1 VTASL
6 LKTMLFGAESLPEQH
21 ANRIWSAR
29 EGLARRLSPAVG
41 VFTGLSAI
49 ALLATLPLA
58 TSILPVLAWSL
69 AGAGL
74 AFSRGLAGRSEAP
87 VAEGRNT
94 PGGAVLGGALASGI
108 LWGALFAVLLFG
120 TQASHGL
127 LMGVLA
133 AGMFVMGAAMYPA
146 SSRAQFAYAIG
157 PMVGIGLATAGSQGG
172 VGPGPFLA
180 AVAVAILVQRLGAL
194 ASDLMIR
201 RELAAQALEDA
212 SDTIGVVL
220 HDIEPGMSDWLWQV
234 SENGLLTHV
243 SDRFTEAAEVPKD
256 DLEGASFLS
265 LFSVTS
271 VARLKPLLAKGQAFR
286 DLPMEV
292 VAGGRT
298 RWWLVSG
305 RPEATGRFRGVC
317 SDLSASEE
325 RGVRVAH
332 ITGIDALTGL
342 PNRVSL
348 MKRLE
353 EARASESS
361 YALFCVDIDGFK
373 AINDSLG
380 HALGDEFL
388 KIAADRILDAVDGRG
403 FLARTGADEFAV
415 IVTDLSDGEAGDAS
429 ELIVD
434 SLLAPVFVGGRS
446 ILAGGSV
453 GFAIGPRHGDSPDDL
468 MKNAELALSR
478 AKQDGKGC
486 ARMFEDGMAAYAS
499 RRADLA
505 AELRT
510 ALRDEAMEVYFQPL
524 VNPHTGHI
532 NSYEALMRWNRP
544 GKGPVSPGEF
554 IECAEETGVIVP
566 LGEWVIRRAV
576 MEAAQWRDEVGVA
589 VNLSPTQMKDPA
601 LLTTIVSALATAGL
615 EPARLEVEITES
627 VLMQETEQTF
637 RTLHAIKGLGIKIAL
652 DDFGT
657 GFSSLSYLR
666 AFPFDKLKI
675 DRSFVLDIE
684 TSREAKAVI
693 RAVVTMARDLGMRV
707 TAEGVEDLSQV
718 QILSELGCDDLQ
730 GYYYARPAPGS
741 GIPKRVTP
749 HPKDVDRS
757 EPPLL
762 RALASQA
769 G

>member
-1 VTASL
+1 LTTA
-6 LKTMLFGAESLPEQH
+6 LFGSETIPVSHAE
-21 ANRIWSAR
+21 RIWTAR
-29 EGLARRLSPAVG
+29 RALAQRLSPAVAI
-41 VFTGLSAI
+41 FTGLSSLS
-49 ALLATLPLA
+49 LLSSLEL
-58 TSILPVLAWSL
+58 TSSIVPVLVWCL
-69 AGAGL
+69 AGLGL
-74 AFSRGLAGRSEAP
+74 VVMRRLTDAP
-87 VAEGRNT
+87 SPQAAEGRDS
-94 PGGAVLGGALASGI
+94 PGGAVLGSALAAGVI
-108 LWGALFAVLLFG
+108 WGGLFALILSVAGADDGF
-120 TQASHGL
+120 

-133 AGMFVMGAAMYPA
+133 AGMLLMGFAMYPA
-146 SSRAQFAYAIG
+146 SSRAQFAYSAG
-157 PMVGIGLATAGSQGG
+157 P
-172 VGPGPFLA
+172 LA
-180 AVAVAILVQRLGAL
+180 AIALASVGANVGAAPLLVAVSAAFLTQRLGAVS
-194 ASDLMIR
+194 SDLLVR
-201 RELAAQALEDA
+201 REIAGRALEDA

-220 HDIEPGMSDWLWQV
+220 HDIEPGMSDWLWRLTEDGRLEAV
-234 SENGLLTHV
+234 SE
-243 SDRFTEAAEVPKD
+243 RFAEAAGVPAEA
-256 DLEGASFLS
+256 LEGASFLS
-265 LFSVTS
+265 LLSAAS
-271 VARLKPLLAKGQAFR
+271 AARLKPLLAKGRAFR
-286 DLPMEV
+286 DLPVEV
-292 VAGGRT
+292 TVGART

-305 RPEATGRFRGVC
+305 RPDGAGCFRGVC

-342 PNRVSL
+342 PNRVNL
-348 MKRLE
+348 MRRLQE
-353 EARASESS
+353 ERETGQTFV
-361 YALFCVDIDGFK
+361 LFCVDIDGFK

-388 KIAADRILDAVDGRG
+388 KIAAERILDAVDGRG
-403 FLARTGADEFAV
+403 YLARTGADEFAV
-415 IVTDLSDGEAGDAS
+415 IVPGLSDEEAGDAS

-434 SLLAPVFVGGRS
+434 ALLAPIYVGGRS

-453 GFAIGPRHGDSPDDL
+453 GFAIGPRHGESPDDL

-478 AKQDGKGC
+478 AKHDGKGC
-486 ARMFEDGMAAYAS
+486 ARMFEDGMAAYAR

-601 LLTTIVSALATAGL
+601 LLSTIVSALATAGL
-615 EPARLEVEITES
+615 EPSRLEVEITES

-741 GIPKRVTP
+741 GIPKRVAPLPSPGDPDHTP
-749 HPKDVDRS
+749 S
-757 EPPLL
+757 L